1 MKFSDLLPPDPRA
14 AQRPAPSFTLTNE
27 LGERRF
33 LDEALPGGLTTR
45 RVLSDVTRAARQ
57 QGRPE
62 AVVLATWCA
71 QEGVDL
77 QSAVNAWGQTRRLR
91 GDPFPV
97 FYRDLGITNEG
108 AARELWSR
116 AAEIG
121 MRPALA
127 FAMVITWTARIGD
140 ADDAVKVVTV
150 YVLVHRCT
158 LTGTPLEPELAAMAQ
173 GWGDTTEGLWLLAA
187 MALDLTEPA
196 DLVDRLRDHATTSG
210 IQLAALLV
218 MIEDRSQA
226 AKLPPAQYAETLLAE
241 AADHHRR
248 AEMLQ
253 NFAASGVRQKE
264 EARKTTAED
273 LEAAIAE
280 LDNMIGLQEA
290 KDAIRRFMAVMEVT
304 RARGGTEVPAMN
316 LVFIGGPGTGKTTL
330 ARLLGRL
337 LAGAGLL
344 ASGHVVETDP
354 GGMKGAYVGQ
364 TAPRVT
370 ALFDSAR
377 HGILFID
384 EIYGLADNQDT
395 FGREAT
401 DVLLK
406 LAEDRRGQLAV
417 VIAGYSAETQRFLDS
432 NPGLQSRFNTIVR
445 FTDYTPTEMLQV
457 MHLMAN
463 KQGYNLAAGCDEI
476 LNGYFARRPQGNGR
490 LCRNVLDAAAQEAA
504 LRLQPRLN
512 EASKEELAQI
522 TPADLMAA
530 ISRLASA

>member
-1 MKFSDLLPPDPRA
+1 MKFSDLLPQDPRA
-14 AQRPAPSFTLTNE
+14 AQRPAPSLILRNE

-45 RVLSDVTRAARQ
+45 RVLGDVTRASRQ

-77 QSAVNAWGQTRRLR
+77 QGAVNAWGQTRRLR

-127 FAMVITWTARIGD
+127 FAMVITWTERIGD

-218 MIEDRSQA
+218 MIEDRSHA
-226 AKLPPAQYAETLLAE
+226 AKLPPAQYAQTLLDE
-241 AADHHRR
+241 AVDQQRR
-248 AEMLQ
+248 AEALRA
-253 NFAASGVRQKE
+253 FRSAGARQKE
-264 EARKTTAED
+264 EARRTTAAD

-280 LDNMIGLQEA
+280 LDSMIGLQEA
-290 KDAIRRFMAVMEVT
+290 KDAIRRFMAVMEVN
-304 RARGGTEVPAMN
+304 RARGGTTEVPAMN
-316 LVFIGGPGTGKTTL
+316 LVFIGGPGTGKTTV

-354 GGMKGAYVGQ
+354 GGMKGAYLGQ

-395 FGREAT
+395 FGKEAT

-432 NPGLQSRFNTIVR
+432 NPGLQSRFNTVVR
-445 FTDYTPTEMLQV
+445 FADYNPSELLQV
-457 MHLMAN
+457 MHLMAD
-463 KQGYNLAAGCDEI
+463 KQGYNLAAGCDEVLI
-476 LNGYFARRPQGNGR
+476 GYFARRPQGNGR
-490 LCRNVLDAAAQEAA
+490 LCRNALEAATQEAA
-504 LRLQPRLN
+504 LRLQPRLR
-512 EASKEELAQI
+512 EASKDELATI
-522 TPADLMAA
+522 TPADFQAA
-530 ISRLASA
+530 ISRLAG